1 MTKEYL
7 IEKESDQKGSK
18 KYEYFRNLESDNGI
32 INNDS
37 FSEFLEQEKEDKNM
51 AFFIDDKVKFLSY
64 SNPKKFYKSFLKNYK
79 NKLNQEEAFSIYLY
93 IRDNDLKEEIDV
105 LLQDIEEV
113 YDLTETKEKT
123 K

>member
-18 KYEYFRNLESDNGI
+18 KYQYFRNLESDNGI
-32 INNDS
+32 INKDS
-37 FSEFLEQEKEDKNM
+37 FSEFIELEKEDKNI
-51 AFFIDDKVKFLSY
+51 AFLIDDKVKFLSY

-79 NKLNQEEAFSIYLY
+79 DKLNKEETFSIYLY
-93 IRDNDLKEEIDV
+93 IRDNELKEEISA
-105 LLQDIEEV
+105 LLQDMEEV
-113 YDLTETKEKT
+113 YDLSETKQKT